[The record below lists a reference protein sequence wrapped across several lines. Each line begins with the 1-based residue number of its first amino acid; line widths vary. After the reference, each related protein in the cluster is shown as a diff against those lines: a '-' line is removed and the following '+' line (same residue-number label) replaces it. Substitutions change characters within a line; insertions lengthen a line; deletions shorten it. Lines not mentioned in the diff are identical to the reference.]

1 MATLQRT
8 LGPWRGTALMLNI
21 VLGAGLLVLPGLA
34 VKQAGDAAF
43 LVWVCCALAA
53 APLLGVFI
61 VLGRR
66 YPDAGGLASIAGRAF
81 GRPAYVAASFLFLGA
96 IALGLPSIAITG
108 GHYVAATLGG
118 SPFAYALGFLALAV
132 GANLGSAE
140 LAGRINTAIASTLV
154 VVLVAFAILGL
165 WTSDASPTPPT
176 GLVPGSIDAH
186 VLGVVSGSFAMVFFA
201 FTGWEVG
208 ANLSEEFERPER
220 DFPIAM
226 GASFFLAVAL
236 YLSLAYVAQTA
247 QLDGAYD
254 APFAQLFE
262 HRFSLAGGAVV
273 SIVAAVLIFANLSAA
288 IWAVSRL
295 VFSLSR
301 EHVLPQFLAN
311 TRRGTP
317 YNAVTATVLSL
328 AAITVASAA
337 GLLHLDR
344 MLGYSGQNFLLL
356 YGAASLALVALGQT
370 LKEKTLGA
378 GATLLV
384 FALSLIRGLDLIY
397 PLALIALAVL
407 VVRLS
412 PTATATVGHW
422 LAVGL
427 LSSGW
432 AGCR

>member
-1 MATLQRT
+1 MAPLQRT

-43 LVWVCCALAA
+43 LVWVICALAA

-96 IALGLPSIAITG
+96 VALGLPSIAITG

-118 SPFAYALGFLALAV
+118 SPFAYAFGFLALAV

-154 VVLVAFAILGL
+154 VVLVAFAMLGL
-165 WTSDASPTPPT
+165 WTSDSSPTPPT
-176 GLVPGSIDAH
+176 SLVPGSIDAH
-186 VLGVVSGSFAMVFFA
+186 VLGVVSGTFAMVFFA

-236 YLSLAYVAQTA
+236 YLALAYVAQTA
-247 QLDGAYD
+247 ELHGAYY

-262 HRFSLAGGAVV
+262 HRFSLAGGVVV

-288 IWAVSRL
+288 VWAVSRL

-317 YNAVTATVLSL
+317 YNAVTATVVSL
-328 AAITVASAA
+328 AAITMASAG

-356 YGAASLALVALGQT
+356 YGAASLALVAMGRT
-370 LKEKTLGA
+370 LREKTLGA

-384 FALSLIRGLDLIY
+384 LALSLIRGLELIY
-397 PLALIALAVL
+397 PIALIALAVL
-407 VVRLS
+407 VARLS
-412 PTATATVGHW
+412 PQPQPSAIG
-422 LAVGL
+422 
-427 LSSGW
+427 
-432 AGCR
+432 